1 MHRLHGLMGTRT
13 PTVSSALCWKKS
25 SEADRVD
32 WTEGVGTSA
41 SFSQGLATRRTRCV
55 HCPVFDAALD
65 FLDLF
70 HYHQRHS
77 KFLRCRGSQPACLYV
92 PAACV
97 DVVELAY
104 TFRYR
109 LS

>member
-25 SEADRVD
+25 SEADRV
-32 WTEGVGTSA
+32 E
-41 SFSQGLATRRTRCV
+41 RCV